1 MLAVLDTN
9 ILVSALLSRS
19 GTPAKVLSLVF
30 AGKLAPCFDWRIFE
44 EYSEVLSRPKFSF
57 PSDDVNALLV
67 RLLVLGRFVLAEPLS
82 DVFIDESDKKFYEV
96 ALACGAMLITGNT
109 RHFPSDPLVVSPS
122 DFLKQH
128 GGI

>member
-1 MLAVLDTN
+1 MSRGGAPARVL
-9 ILVSALLSRS
+9 
-19 GTPAKVLSLVF
+19 GLVF
-30 AGKLAPCFDWRIFE
+30 AGKITPCFDLRILE

-57 PSDDVNALLV
+57 PADEANALLV
-67 RLLVLGRFVLAEPLS
+67 RLLVLGRFVLAEPLG

-96 ALACGAMLITGNT
+96 AKFCSAMLITGNT

-128 GGI
+128 GEFSF